1 MLPRARLQRLLWR
14 IASPDSVTWLS
25 FWLTFAAVLIGS
37 LFVTISGISWPTRVA
52 INGVGHLVLWAPL
65 VLARWATLRMDP
77 ERRTTIAWIILG
89 AFLVGATLR
98 TLVVG
103 AIFSV
108 LMGPESA
115 LWLQRAN
122 GSFIT
127 IGIVFVLTA
136 YTVSGAREQRRRIQ
150 ELDALQNE
158 LTDSATQVQAGI
170 QERGEQSVERVRG
183 ILEAE
188 LATLQSEDAG
198 ADVRS
203 LERIA
208 RDVVR
213 PLSHDLADVPAVES
227 AALPVTML
235 KVSWVK
241 VLDLA
246 TRGRPLRPMSVMLLM
261 SILVF
266 GAIAV
271 YPPAALRLILLP
283 PATFVV
289 LSLVNPVAARLIGT
303 KSVGARFT
311 ILAGVSMACGL
322 MMGFVGY
329 VVMVGMP
336 IQQGTVLGAIF
347 FVAMFTLGASVNAGV
362 DASRQAVID
371 QLDSAAAQL
380 RRNLALVNQ
389 VRWYQY
395 RALSLALHGPVQA
408 AISAAAY
415 RLNSAMTS
423 GEVTSELVDQVRA
436 DIKAKLDVLGDPTR
450 EVVPFAEG
458 ISSIVTTWEG
468 VCQVEPLI
476 DSDVLTLLDGDAPL
490 RACLVAI
497 ATEGV
502 SNAVRHGGSTAVD
515 LRMSIDSD
523 AGVVLVDMASRAPHR
538 EELPPLRTSGLGMRQ
553 VNDCAITWNLEV
565 KPDGQSLRA
574 ALPSRLL
581 SAQPLRVSDG
591 TQGRPESPRRAS
603 VASAV

>member
-14 IASPDSVTWLS
+14 VASPDSVTWLS
-25 FWLTFAAVLIGS
+25 FWLTFGAVLIGS

-65 VLARWATLRMDP
+65 VLARWVTLRMDP

-89 AFLVGATLR
+89 AFVVGATLR

-103 AIFSV
+103 SIFSW
-108 LMGPESA
+108 LMGPDSA

-150 ELDALQNE
+150 ELDALQSE
-158 LTDSATQVQAGI
+158 LKESAAQVQAGI
-170 QERGEQSVERVRG
+170 QQRGEQSVERVRG

-188 LATLQSEDAG
+188 LATLQLQDAG
-198 ADVRS
+198 ADVQS

-213 PLSHDLADVPAVES
+213 PLSHDLADVSAVEP
-227 AALPVTML
+227 APLPVTPL

-241 VLDLA
+241 VVDLA
-246 TRGRPLRPMSVMLLM
+246 TRGRPLRPLAVMLLM
-261 SILVF
+261 FILVF
-266 GAIAV
+266 GAMAV
-271 YPPAALRLILLP
+271 YPTAAVRFLLFP
-283 PATFVV
+283 PATFIV
-289 LSLVNPVAARLIGT
+289 LRLVNPVAERIIGT
-303 KSVGARFT
+303 RPVGVRFT
-311 ILAGVSMACGL
+311 ILVVTSVVCGL
-322 MMGFVGY
+322 IMGAVGY
-329 VVMVGMP
+329 LIMVGMP
-336 IQQGTVLGAIF
+336 IRQGTVLGAIF
-347 FVAMFTLGASVNAGV
+347 FVTIFTLGASVNAAV
-362 DASRQAVID
+362 DASRQVVID
-371 QLDSAAAQL
+371 QLDAAAAQL

-389 VRWYQY
+389 VRWFQD

-415 RLNSAMTS
+415 RLNSAMKS
-423 GEVTSELVDQVRA
+423 GEVTPELVDQVRA
-436 DIKAKLDVLGDPTR
+436 HIKAKLDVLGDSTR
-450 EVVPFAEG
+450 EAVPFAEG
-458 ISSIVTTWEG
+458 ISSIVGTWEG
-468 VCQVEPLI
+468 VCQVEPVI
-476 DSDVLTLLDGDAPL
+476 DPDVSRLLDGDAPL

-523 AGVVLVDMASRAPHR
+523 AGVVLVNMASRAPHR
-538 EELPPLRTSGLGMRQ
+538 QELPPLRTSGLGMRQ
-553 VNDCAITWNLEV
+553 INDCAITWKLEV
-565 KPDGQSLRA
+565 EPDGQCLRA

-581 SAQPLRVSDG
+581 SA
-591 TQGRPESPRRAS
+591 
-603 VASAV
+603 

>member
-14 IASPDSVTWLS
+14 VASPDSVTWLS
-25 FWLTFAAVLIGS
+25 FWLTFGAVLIGS

-65 VLARWATLRMDP
+65 VLARWVTLRMDP

-89 AFLVGATLR
+89 VFVVGATLR

-103 AIFSV
+103 SIFSW
-108 LMGPESA
+108 LMGPDSA

-150 ELDALQNE
+150 ELDALQSDLKE
-158 LTDSATQVQAGI
+158 SAAQVQAGI
-170 QERGEQSVERVRG
+170 QQRGEQSVERVRG

-188 LATLQSEDAG
+188 LATLQLQDAG
-198 ADVRS
+198 ADVQS

-213 PLSHDLADVPAVES
+213 PLSHDLADVSAVEP
-227 AALPVTML
+227 APLPVTPL

-241 VLDLA
+241 VVDLA
-246 TRGRPLRPMSVMLLM
+246 TRGRPLRPLAVMLLM
-261 SILVF
+261 FILVF
-266 GAIAV
+266 GAMAV
-271 YPPAALRLILLP
+271 YPTAAVRFLLFP
-283 PATFVV
+283 PATFLV
-289 LSLVNPVAARLIGT
+289 LRLVNPVAERVIGT
-303 KSVGARFT
+303 RPVGVRFT
-311 ILAGVSMACGL
+311 ILVVTSVVCGL
-322 MMGFVGY
+322 ILGAVGY
-329 VVMVGMP
+329 LIMVGMP

-347 FVAMFTLGASVNAGV
+347 FVTIFTLGASVNAAV
-362 DASRQAVID
+362 DASRQVVID
-371 QLDSAAAQL
+371 QLDAAAAQL

-389 VRWYQY
+389 VRWFQD

-415 RLNSAMTS
+415 RLNSAMKS
-423 GEVTSELVDQVRA
+423 GEVTAELVDQVRA
-436 DIKAKLDVLGDPTR
+436 DIKAKLDVLGDSTH
-450 EVVPFAEG
+450 ETTPFLEG
-458 ISSIVTTWEG
+458 ISSIVGTWEG
-468 VCQVEPLI
+468 VCQVEPVI
-476 DSDVLTLLDGDAPL
+476 DPDVSRLLDGDAPL

-523 AGVVLVDMASRAPHR
+523 AGVVLVNMASRAPHR
-538 EELPPLRTSGLGMRQ
+538 QELPPLRTSGLGMRQ
-553 VNDCAITWNLEV
+553 INDCAITWKLEV
-565 KPDGQSLRA
+565 EPDGQCLRA

-581 SAQPLRVSDG
+581 SA
-591 TQGRPESPRRAS
+591 
-603 VASAV
+603 

>member
-14 IASPDSVTWLS
+14 VASPDSVTWLS
-25 FWLTFAAVLIGS
+25 FWLTFGAVLIGS

-65 VLARWATLRMDP
+65 VLARWVTLRMDP

-89 AFLVGATLR
+89 AFVVGATLR

-103 AIFSV
+103 SIFSW
-108 LMGPESA
+108 LMGPDSA

-150 ELDALQNE
+150 ELDALQSDLKE
-158 LTDSATQVQAGI
+158 SAAQVQAGI
-170 QERGEQSVERVRG
+170 QQRGEQSVERVRD

-188 LATLQSEDAG
+188 LATLQLQDAG
-198 ADVRS
+198 ADVQS

-213 PLSHDLADVPAVES
+213 PLSHDLADVSAVEP
-227 AALPVTML
+227 APLPVTPL

-241 VLDLA
+241 VVDLA
-246 TRGRPLRPMSVMLLM
+246 TRGRPLRPLAVMLLM
-261 SILVF
+261 FILVF
-266 GAIAV
+266 GAMAV
-271 YPPAALRLILLP
+271 YPTAAVRFLLFP
-283 PATFVV
+283 PATFIV
-289 LSLVNPVAARLIGT
+289 LRLVNPVAERIIGT
-303 KSVGARFT
+303 RPVGVRFT
-311 ILAGVSMACGL
+311 ILVVTSVVCGL
-322 MMGFVGY
+322 IMGAVGY
-329 VVMVGMP
+329 LIMVGMP
-336 IQQGTVLGAIF
+336 IRQGTVLGAIF
-347 FVAMFTLGASVNAGV
+347 FVTIFTLGASVNAAV
-362 DASRQAVID
+362 DASRQVVID
-371 QLDSAAAQL
+371 QLDAAAAQL

-389 VRWYQY
+389 VRWFQD

-415 RLNSAMTS
+415 RLNSAMKS
-423 GEVTSELVDQVRA
+423 GEVTAELVDQVRA
-436 DIKAKLDVLGDPTR
+436 DIKAKLDVLGDSTR
-450 EVVPFAEG
+450 EAVPFAEG
-458 ISSIVTTWEG
+458 ISSIVGTWEG
-468 VCQVEPLI
+468 VCQVEPVI
-476 DSDVLTLLDGDAPL
+476 DPDVSRLLDGDAPL

-523 AGVVLVDMASRAPHR
+523 AGVVLVNMASRAPHR
-538 EELPPLRTSGLGMRQ
+538 QELPPLRTSGLGMRQ
-553 VNDCAITWNLEV
+553 INDCAITWKLEV
-565 KPDGQSLRA
+565 EPDGQCLRA

-581 SAQPLRVSDG
+581 SA
-591 TQGRPESPRRAS
+591 
-603 VASAV
+603 

>member
-25 FWLTFAAVLIGS
+25 FWLTFGAVLIGS

-65 VLARWATLRMDP
+65 VLARWVTLRMDP

-89 AFLVGATLR
+89 VFVVGATLR

-103 AIFSV
+103 SIFSW
-108 LMGPESA
+108 LMGPDSA

-150 ELDALQNE
+150 ELDALQSDLKE
-158 LTDSATQVQAGI
+158 SAAQVQAGI
-170 QERGEQSVERVRG
+170 QQRGEQSVERVRD

-188 LATLQSEDAG
+188 LATLQLQDAG
-198 ADVRS
+198 ADVQS

-213 PLSHDLADVPAVES
+213 PLSHDLADVSAVEP
-227 AALPVTML
+227 APLPVTPL

-241 VLDLA
+241 VVDLA
-246 TRGRPLRPMSVMLLM
+246 TRGRPLRPLAVMLLM
-261 SILVF
+261 FILVF
-266 GAIAV
+266 GAMAV
-271 YPPAALRLILLP
+271 YPTAAVRFLLFP
-283 PATFVV
+283 PATFLV
-289 LSLVNPVAARLIGT
+289 LRLVNPVAERVIGT
-303 KSVGARFT
+303 RPVGVRFT
-311 ILAGVSMACGL
+311 ILVVTSVVCGL
-322 MMGFVGY
+322 ILGAVGY
-329 VVMVGMP
+329 LIMVGMP

-347 FVAMFTLGASVNAGV
+347 FVTIFTLGASVNAAV
-362 DASRQAVID
+362 DASRQVVID
-371 QLDSAAAQL
+371 QLDAAAAQL

-389 VRWYQY
+389 VRWFQD

-415 RLNSAMTS
+415 RLNSAMKS
-423 GEVTSELVDQVRA
+423 GEVTPELVDQVRA
-436 DIKAKLDVLGDPTR
+436 DIKAKLDVLGDSTR
-450 EVVPFAEG
+450 EAVPFAEG
-458 ISSIVTTWEG
+458 ISSIVGTWEG
-468 VCQVEPLI
+468 VCQVEPVI
-476 DSDVLTLLDGDAPL
+476 DPDVSRLLDGDAPL

-523 AGVVLVDMASRAPHR
+523 AGVVLVNMASRAPHR
-538 EELPPLRTSGLGMRQ
+538 QELPPLRTSGLGMRQ
-553 VNDCAITWNLEV
+553 INDCAITWKLEV
-565 KPDGQSLRA
+565 KPDGQCLRA

-581 SAQPLRVSDG
+581 SA
-591 TQGRPESPRRAS
+591 
-603 VASAV
+603 

>member
-14 IASPDSVTWLS
+14 VASPDSVTWLS
-25 FWLTFAAVLIGS
+25 FWLTFGAVLIGS

-65 VLARWATLRMDP
+65 VLARWVTLRMDP

-89 AFLVGATLR
+89 VFVVGATLR

-103 AIFSV
+103 SIFSW
-108 LMGPESA
+108 LMGPDSA

-150 ELDALQNE
+150 ELDALQSDLKE
-158 LTDSATQVQAGI
+158 SAAQVQAGI
-170 QERGEQSVERVRG
+170 QQRGEQSVERVRG

-188 LATLQSEDAG
+188 LATLQLQDAG
-198 ADVRS
+198 ADVQS

-213 PLSHDLADVPAVES
+213 PLSHDLADVSAVEP
-227 AALPVTML
+227 APLPVTPL

-241 VLDLA
+241 VVDLA
-246 TRGRPLRPMSVMLLM
+246 TRGRPLRPLAVMLLM
-261 SILVF
+261 FILVF
-266 GAIAV
+266 GAMAV
-271 YPPAALRLILLP
+271 YPTAAVRFLLFP
-283 PATFVV
+283 PATFIV
-289 LSLVNPVAARLIGT
+289 LRLVNPVAERIIGT
-303 KSVGARFT
+303 RPVGVRFT
-311 ILAGVSMACGL
+311 ILVVTSVVCGL
-322 MMGFVGY
+322 IMGAVGY
-329 VVMVGMP
+329 LIMVGMP
-336 IQQGTVLGAIF
+336 IRQGTVLGAIF
-347 FVAMFTLGASVNAGV
+347 FVTIFTLGASVNAAV
-362 DASRQAVID
+362 DASRQVVID
-371 QLDSAAAQL
+371 QLDAAAAQL

-389 VRWYQY
+389 VRWFQD

-415 RLNSAMTS
+415 RLNSAMKS
-423 GEVTSELVDQVRA
+423 GEVTAELVDQVRA
-436 DIKAKLDVLGDPTR
+436 DIKAKLDVLGDSTR
-450 EVVPFAEG
+450 EAVPFAEG
-458 ISSIVTTWEG
+458 ISSIVGTWEG
-468 VCQVEPLI
+468 VCQVEPVI
-476 DSDVLTLLDGDAPL
+476 DPDVSRLLDGDAPL

-523 AGVVLVDMASRAPHR
+523 AGVVLVNMASRAPHR
-538 EELPPLRTSGLGMRQ
+538 QELPPLRTSGLGMRQ
-553 VNDCAITWNLEV
+553 INDCAITWKLEV
-565 KPDGQSLRA
+565 EPDGQCLRA

-581 SAQPLRVSDG
+581 SA
-591 TQGRPESPRRAS
+591 
-603 VASAV
+603 

>member
-37 LFVTISGISWPTRVA
+37 LFVTITGISWSTRVA

-65 VLARWATLRMDP
+65 VLARWFTLRMDP
-77 ERRTTIAWIILG
+77 ERRTTIAWIIVG
-89 AFLVGATLR
+89 AFVAGATLR

-103 AIFSV
+103 TIFSWF
-108 LMGPESA
+108 MGPESA
-115 LWLQRAN
+115 LWLQRAS

-150 ELDALQNE
+150 ELDALQSE
-158 LTDSATQVQAGI
+158 LKESAAQVQAGI
-170 QERGEQSVERVRG
+170 QERGVQSVERVRG

-188 LATLQSEDAG
+188 LATLQSKDAG
-198 ADVRS
+198 ADVES

-213 PLSHDLADVPAVES
+213 PLSHDLADVPAVEPAS
-227 AALPVTML
+227 LPVTML
-235 KVSWVK
+235 KVSWIK

-246 TRGRPLRPMSVMLLM
+246 ARGRPLRPRAVWLLM
-261 SILVF
+261 FVLVV

-271 YPPAALRLILLP
+271 YPPAAVRFLLLP

-289 LSLVNPVAARLIGT
+289 VSLVNPVAGRIIGT
-303 KSVGARFT
+303 RSVGVRFT
-311 ILAGVSMACGL
+311 ILVVTSVVCGL
-322 MMGFVGY
+322 IMGAVGY
-329 VVMVGMP
+329 LVMVGMP
-336 IQQGTVLGAIF
+336 IQLGAVLGAIF
-347 FVAMFTLGASVNAGV
+347 FVTIFTLGASVNSAI
-362 DASRQAVID
+362 DTSRQVVID
-371 QLDSAAAQL
+371 QLDFAAAQL

-389 VRWYQY
+389 VRWFQD

-415 RLNSAMTS
+415 RLGSAMKS
-423 GEVTSELVDQVRA
+423 GEVTPELVDQVRS
-436 DIKAKLDVLGDPTR
+436 DIAAKLDVLGDSTR
-450 EVVPFAEG
+450 EAVPFAEG
-458 ISSIVTTWEG
+458 ISSVVTTWDG
-468 VCQVEPLI
+468 VCQVEPVI
-476 DSDVLTLLDGDAPL
+476 DPDVSTLLEGDAPL

-515 LRMSIDSD
+515 LRMSIDDD

-538 EELPPLRTSGLGMRQ
+538 EDLPPLRTSGLGMRQ
-553 VNDCAITWNLEV
+553 IDDCAITWSLEV
-565 KPDGQSLRA
+565 KPDGQSLCA

-581 SAQPLRVSDG
+581 S
-591 TQGRPESPRRAS
+591 T
-603 VASAV
+603 

>member
-14 IASPDSVTWLS
+14 VASPDSVTWLS
-25 FWLTFAAVLIGS
+25 FWLTFGAVLIGS

-65 VLARWATLRMDP
+65 VLARWVTLRMDP

-89 AFLVGATLR
+89 VFVVGATLR

-103 AIFSV
+103 SIFSW
-108 LMGPESA
+108 LMGPDSA

-150 ELDALQNE
+150 ELDALQSE
-158 LTDSATQVQAGI
+158 LKESAAQVQAGI
-170 QERGEQSVERVRG
+170 QQRGEQSVERVRD

-188 LATLQSEDAG
+188 LATLQLQDAG
-198 ADVRS
+198 ADVQS

-213 PLSHDLADVPAVES
+213 PLSHDLADVSAVEP
-227 AALPVTML
+227 APLPVTPL

-241 VLDLA
+241 VVDLA
-246 TRGRPLRPMSVMLLM
+246 TRGRPLRPLAVMLLM
-261 SILVF
+261 FILVF
-266 GAIAV
+266 GAMAV
-271 YPPAALRLILLP
+271 YPTAAVRFLLFP
-283 PATFVV
+283 PATFIV
-289 LSLVNPVAARLIGT
+289 LRLVNPVAERIIGT
-303 KSVGARFT
+303 RPVGVRFT
-311 ILAGVSMACGL
+311 ILVVTSVVCGL
-322 MMGFVGY
+322 IMGAVGY
-329 VVMVGMP
+329 LIMVGMP
-336 IQQGTVLGAIF
+336 IRQGTVLGAIF
-347 FVAMFTLGASVNAGV
+347 FVTIFTLGASVNAAV
-362 DASRQAVID
+362 DASRQVVID
-371 QLDSAAAQL
+371 QLDAAAAQL

-389 VRWYQY
+389 VRWFQD

-415 RLNSAMTS
+415 RLNSAMKS
-423 GEVTSELVDQVRA
+423 GEVTPELVDQVRA
-436 DIKAKLDVLGDPTR
+436 DIKAKLDVLGDSTR
-450 EVVPFAEG
+450 EAVPFAEG
-458 ISSIVTTWEG
+458 ISSIVGTWEG
-468 VCQVEPLI
+468 VCQVEPVI
-476 DSDVLTLLDGDAPL
+476 DPDVSRLLDGDAPL

-523 AGVVLVDMASRAPHR
+523 AGVVLVNMASRAPHR
-538 EELPPLRTSGLGMRQ
+538 QELPPLRTSGLGMRQ
-553 VNDCAITWNLEV
+553 INDCAITWKLEV
-565 KPDGQSLRA
+565 EPDGQCLRA

-581 SAQPLRVSDG
+581 SA
-591 TQGRPESPRRAS
+591 
-603 VASAV
+603 

>member
-1 MLPRARLQRLLWR
+1 MFPRARLQRLLWR

-37 LFVTISGISWPTRVA
+37 LFVNVSGISWSTRVA

-65 VLARWATLRMDP
+65 VIARWIALRMDP
-77 ERRTTIAWIILG
+77 ERRTRIAWVILG
-89 AFLVGATLR
+89 AFVMGAVLR

-103 AIFSV
+103 AIFSR
-108 LMGPESA
+108 LMGPDEA
-115 LWLQRAN
+115 QWLLRAH
-122 GSFIT
+122 GSFVT

-150 ELDALQNE
+150 ELDALQSE
-158 LTDSATQVQAGI
+158 LKDSAAQVQAGI
-170 QERGEQSVERVRG
+170 QERGEQSVDRVRG

-188 LATLQSEDAG
+188 LATLQSRDAG
-198 ADVRS
+198 KDVES

-208 RDVVR
+208 REVVR
-213 PLSHDLADVPAVES
+213 PLSHDLADVAAVES
-227 AALPVTML
+227 TAPPATIL

-246 TRGRPLRPMSVMLLM
+246 TRGRPLRPLAVMLLM
-261 SILVF
+261 FILVF
-266 GAIAV
+266 GAMAV
-271 YPPAALRLILLP
+271 YPPAAVRFLLLP
-283 PATFVV
+283 LAAFATV
-289 LSLVNPVAARLIGT
+289 SLLNPVAARVIARRSLGVRFAILVVTSMVCGLI
-303 KSVGARFT
+303 VGA
-311 ILAGVSMACGL
+311 
-322 MMGFVGY
+322 VGY
-329 VVMVGMP
+329 LIMVGMP
-336 IQQGTVLGAIF
+336 IQQGTVLGSVF
-347 FVAMFTLGASVNAGV
+347 FVTIFTLGASVNAAI

-371 QLDSAAAQL
+371 QLDSLAAQL

-389 VRWYQY
+389 VRWFQD

-415 RLNSAMTS
+415 RLDSAMKS
-423 GEVTSELVDQVRA
+423 GEVTPELVDQVRA
-436 DIKAKLDVLGDPTR
+436 DIKAKLDVLGDSTR
-450 EVVPFAEG
+450 EAVPFEEG
-458 ISSIVTTWEG
+458 ISSIVMTWDG
-468 VCQVEPLI
+468 VCQVEPSI
-476 DSDVLTLLDGDAPL
+476 DPDVSRLLDGDAPL

-538 EELPPLRTSGLGMRQ
+538 EELPPRRTSGLGMRQ
-553 VNDCAITWNLEV
+553 INDCAITWKLKVE
-565 KPDGQSLRA
+565 PDGQSLQA

-581 SAQPLRVSDG
+581 SA
-591 TQGRPESPRRAS
+591 
-603 VASAV
+603 

>member
-14 IASPDSVTWLS
+14 VASPDSVTWLS
-25 FWLTFAAVLIGS
+25 FWLTFGAVLIGS

-65 VLARWATLRMDP
+65 VLARWVTLRMDP

-89 AFLVGATLR
+89 VFVVGATLR

-103 AIFSV
+103 SIFSW
-108 LMGPESA
+108 LMGPDSA

-150 ELDALQNE
+150 ELDALQSE
-158 LTDSATQVQAGI
+158 LKESAAQVQAGI
-170 QERGEQSVERVRG
+170 QQRGEQSVERVRD

-188 LATLQSEDAG
+188 LATLQLQDAG
-198 ADVRS
+198 ADVQS

-213 PLSHDLADVPAVES
+213 PLSHDLADVSAVEP
-227 AALPVTML
+227 APLPVTPL

-241 VLDLA
+241 VVDLA
-246 TRGRPLRPMSVMLLM
+246 TRGRPLRPLAVMLLM
-261 SILVF
+261 FILVF
-266 GAIAV
+266 GAMAV
-271 YPPAALRLILLP
+271 YPTAAVRFLLFP
-283 PATFVV
+283 PATFIV
-289 LSLVNPVAARLIGT
+289 LRLVNPVAERIIGT
-303 KSVGARFT
+303 RPVGVRFT
-311 ILAGVSMACGL
+311 ILVVTSVVCGL
-322 MMGFVGY
+322 IMGAVGY
-329 VVMVGMP
+329 LIMVGMP
-336 IQQGTVLGAIF
+336 IRQGTVLGAIF
-347 FVAMFTLGASVNAGV
+347 FVTIFTLGASVNAAV
-362 DASRQAVID
+362 DASRQVVID
-371 QLDSAAAQL
+371 QLDAAAAQL

-389 VRWYQY
+389 VRWFQD

-415 RLNSAMTS
+415 RLNSAMKS
-423 GEVTSELVDQVRA
+423 GEVTAELVDQVRA
-436 DIKAKLDVLGDPTR
+436 DIKAKLDVLGDSTR
-450 EVVPFAEG
+450 EAVPFAEG
-458 ISSIVTTWEG
+458 ISSIVGTWEG
-468 VCQVEPLI
+468 VCQVEPVI
-476 DSDVLTLLDGDAPL
+476 DPDVSRLLDGDAPL

-523 AGVVLVDMASRAPHR
+523 AGVVLVNMASRAPHR
-538 EELPPLRTSGLGMRQ
+538 QELPPLRTSGLGMRQ
-553 VNDCAITWNLEV
+553 INDCAITWKLEV
-565 KPDGQSLRA
+565 EPDGQCLRA

-581 SAQPLRVSDG
+581 SA
-591 TQGRPESPRRAS
+591 
-603 VASAV
+603 

>member
-14 IASPDSVTWLS
+14 VASPDSVTWLS
-25 FWLTFAAVLIGS
+25 FWLTFGAVLIGS

-65 VLARWATLRMDP
+65 VLARWVTLRMDP

-89 AFLVGATLR
+89 VFVVGATLR

-103 AIFSV
+103 SIFSW
-108 LMGPESA
+108 LMGPDSA

-150 ELDALQNE
+150 ELDALQSE
-158 LTDSATQVQAGI
+158 LKESAAQVQAGI
-170 QERGEQSVERVRG
+170 QQRGEQSVERVRG
-183 ILEAE
+183 ILEDE
-188 LATLQSEDAG
+188 LATLQLQDAG
-198 ADVRS
+198 ADVQS

-213 PLSHDLADVPAVES
+213 PLSHDLADVSAVEP
-227 AALPVTML
+227 APLPVTPL

-241 VLDLA
+241 VVDLA
-246 TRGRPLRPMSVMLLM
+246 TRGRPLRPLAVMLLM
-261 SILVF
+261 FILVF
-266 GAIAV
+266 GAMAV
-271 YPPAALRLILLP
+271 YPTAAVRFLLFP
-283 PATFVV
+283 PATFIV
-289 LSLVNPVAARLIGT
+289 LRLVNPVAERIIGT
-303 KSVGARFT
+303 RPVGVRFT
-311 ILAGVSMACGL
+311 ILVVTSVVCGL
-322 MMGFVGY
+322 IMGAVGY
-329 VVMVGMP
+329 LIMVGMP
-336 IQQGTVLGAIF
+336 IRQGTVLGAIF
-347 FVAMFTLGASVNAGV
+347 FVTIFTLGASVNAAV
-362 DASRQAVID
+362 DASRQVVID
-371 QLDSAAAQL
+371 QLDAAAAQL

-389 VRWYQY
+389 VRWFQD

-415 RLNSAMTS
+415 RLNSAMKS
-423 GEVTSELVDQVRA
+423 GEVTPELVDQVRA
-436 DIKAKLDVLGDPTR
+436 DIKAKLDVLGDSTR
-450 EVVPFAEG
+450 EAVPFAEG
-458 ISSIVTTWEG
+458 ISSIVGTWEG
-468 VCQVEPLI
+468 VCQVEPVI
-476 DSDVLTLLDGDAPL
+476 DPDVSRLLDGDAPL

-523 AGVVLVDMASRAPHR
+523 AGVVLVNMASRAPHR
-538 EELPPLRTSGLGMRQ
+538 QELPPLRTSGLGMRQ
-553 VNDCAITWNLEV
+553 INDCAITWKLEV
-565 KPDGQSLRA
+565 EPDGQCLRA

-581 SAQPLRVSDG
+581 SA
-591 TQGRPESPRRAS
+591 
-603 VASAV
+603 